1 MSSKLKSFSPFSFLP
16 LSLSLPL
23 SFDKCFDVSPLWN
36 NWRSANFAQP
46 IEISIRD
53 RSNLTAP
60 DAITIIY
67 LKLLENNLILFRN
80 PSFPL
85 PPKSTKWK
93 RALSNYSTLYIIT
106 LIRSSSCFILLK
118 LANIEHRSYR
128 FIARI
133 FASARTKPLKS
144 VLITGR
150 WNNIFPIKK
159 FKGLRSSY
167 RKKVWRTFDKDEKK
181 KIN

>member
-80 PSFPL
+80 PSFPSPWNPQNGSERYRIIL
-85 PPKSTKWK
+85 P
-93 RALSNYSTLYIIT
+93 ALYIIT

-118 LANIEHRSYR
+118 FANIEHRSYR

-181 KIN
+181 KN

>member
-93 RALSNYSTLYIIT
+93 RALSNYSTRLVHNYINSFVELFYLVEICQYWT
-106 LIRSSSCFILLK
+106 PIVSFY
-118 LANIEHRSYR
+118 RSY
-128 FIARI
+128 FC
-133 FASARTKPLKS
+133 
-144 VLITGR
+144 
-150 WNNIFPIKK
+150 
-159 FKGLRSSY
+159 LRAH
-167 RKKVWRTFDKDEKK
+167 KAT
-181 KIN
+181 